1 MGTVKATLVGV
12 SNYDNPRTPNLEAC
26 KNDIIAVKDA
36 LVNGLCVSQRDIR
49 TLGSSGTVNINE
61 LADELKIASML
72 VEADDT
78 YIFYFSGHGNNGT
91 LALSET
97 NIRVQ
102 EVIELV
108 NAIKAKNKIII
119 LDSCR
124 SGDFMIPKVET
135 LGISELVEEFAGAG
149 YAVMASCG
157 ASENSTFYP
166 PENKISLYTHFY
178 AMH

>member
-78 YIFYFSGHGNNGT
+78 YFFT
-91 LALSET
+91 FL
-97 NIRVQ
+97 VM
-102 EVIELV
+102 VIMEHLHSV
-108 NAIKAKNKIII
+108 KLIYVYKK
-119 LDSCR
+119 
-124 SGDFMIPKVET
+124 
-135 LGISELVEEFAGAG
+135 
-149 YAVMASCG
+149 
-157 ASENSTFYP
+157 
-166 PENKISLYTHFY
+166 
-178 AMH
+178 